1 MDNFLFH
8 RFTAGIGGYD
18 LFLAA
23 CGQMW
28 VGITFFGWVWVG
40 VDGCNLFWW
49 GVIFFFD
56 WVWVGMSECDLF
68 WLGVG
73 GCGWLWPFFGWVQV
87 GVGEFALF
95 IITPHKLF
103 KPFKWLDLYL
113 ISYNIST
120 ASTLDSSF
128 VLGISSYI
136 AKQTLL
142 KYKLSGSYWSPGFIS
157 AIT

>member
-49 GVIFFFD
+49 
-56 WVWVGMSECDLF
+56 VWSFF
-68 WLGVG
+68 WLGVSGHEWVWPFLAWCGWVWVVVTFFWLGAG
-73 GCGWLWPFFGWVQV
+73 GCGRVYMAYNYPSNSLNPLSDW
-87 GVGEFALF
+87 
-95 IITPHKLF
+95 IC
-103 KPFKWLDLYL
+103 
-113 ISYNIST
+113 ISYPIIYST
-120 ASTLDSSF
+120 PQL
-128 VLGISSYI
+128 
-136 AKQTLL
+136 Q
-142 KYKLSGSYWSPGFIS
+142 LSILHSC
-157 AIT
+157 